1 MTSPTPAPA
10 ERRVP
15 GPDDFP
21 ASGRNALG
29 SIGQRGVAR
38 IIDTI
43 LVAVPAAVLMV
54 PFLRIDDDEL
64 SLEAVP
70 WWIVLV
76 QLVLAVVY
84 ETVAL
89 RLWGRTLGKWLLGL
103 RVARFGD
110 GGNPT
115 TAQAAQRIMLPQA
128 VGAIPIGAAGALVV
142 LVYLTSALDVL
153 RRGIHDKY
161 AGTIVIRTR

>member
-1 MTSPTPAPA
+1 MSVTPPA
-10 ERRVP
+10 ERHVP
-15 GPDDFP
+15 QPDDFP
-21 ASGRNALG
+21 LRGRNSLA

-54 PFLRIDDDEL
+54 PYLRIEDEEL
-64 SLEAVP
+64 SIDGVP
-70 WWIVLV
+70 WWVTIV
-76 QLVLAVVY
+76 QLVIAVVY

-110 GGNPT
+110 GANPT
-115 TAQAAQRIMLPQA
+115 TTQAAQRILLPQA
-128 VGAIPIGAAGALVV
+128 VGAVPVAVAGALVV
-142 LVYLTSALDVL
+142 MVYLTSTFDVL
-153 RRGIHDKY
+153 RRGVHDKY